1 MPIINATEVTGR
13 AGYESFDC
21 AQAVALIGFLG
32 LISNFQDIIQ
42 TFTQNANSGKRRRS
56 AGGAGILA
64 GLSHMVQREPWEALQ
79 PVINMV
85 SWASGKNFYND
96 LQQSETNN
104 HLHDGNAWINT
115 KATDEIIPDEA
126 AAAGAAVTD
135 KKSKGVTPFVNDI
148 AMLGPQLALW
158 VVDVADGRI
167 SGEEGRSGVCE
178 TIQKLE
184 DSHGFAGSVFGNLL
198 TQTVVKAMASYSSAE
213 NLLERAGIHK
223 NPNPCLGSF
232 ATPHT
237 A

>member
-1 MPIINATEVTGR
+1 MTAINATDVTGR
-13 AGYESFDC
+13 SGYESFDC

-42 TFTQNANSGKRRRS
+42 TFTQNANGGKRRRS
-56 AGGAGILA
+56 AGGAGILE

-85 SWASGKNFYND
+85 SWASGKNSDND
-96 LQQSETNN
+96 LQQEETNN
-104 HLHDGNAWINT
+104 HLLDSNAWINT
-115 KATDEIIPDEA
+115 KDEVLPDEVA
-126 AAAGAAVTD
+126 AAVAGTGD
-135 KKSKGVTPFVNDI
+135 KKTKGVTPFVNDI
-148 AMLGPQLALW
+148 AMFGPQLALW

-167 SGEEGRSGVCE
+167 TGEEGRSGVCQ
-178 TIQKLE
+178 TIQKME
-184 DSHGFAGSVFGNLL
+184 DNHGFAGSVFGNLL

-213 NLLERAGIHK
+213 NLLEQARLHK

-232 ATPHT
+232 ATPQT